1 MHHMDFAF
9 GFFSYLI
16 DWFGFSSSTE
26 SYGLTVVDG
35 NNIGTVT
42 IQGHS

>member
-1 MHHMDFAF
+1 MHHMELAF

-26 SYGLTVVDG
+26 RSGLTGD
-35 NNIGTVT
+35 NIGTVP
-42 IQGHS
+42 IQG